1 MVPTSRV
8 SSRCRHLLLRKRP
21 LPEQPENVTAANVH
35 LPQALELNG
44 GWMPHAALVGIATTL
59 AAPFGFYLAGA
70 AILDL
75 GAHPWYTDLKLTLGS
90 GRVYETWGLLSG
102 SIYGA
107 LGGMWASRSLVAA
120 PIAVGLAFIC
130 EPVIVLLLVRAGIWG
145 GGGLFEHPWMWI
157 TEVLIGS
164 APSRSSSPGRRRAR
178 PRTPEQFQR

>member
-21 LPEQPENVTAANVH
+21 LAEQPENVTAANVH

-90 GRVYETWGLLSG
+90 GRVYETWGCS
-102 SIYGA
+102 A
-107 LGGMWASRSLVAA
+107 ARST
-120 PIAVGLAFIC
+120 G
-130 EPVIVLLLVRAGIWG
+130 RSAGC
-145 GGGLFEHPWMWI
+145 
-157 TEVLIGS
+157 
-164 APSRSSSPGRRRAR
+164 GRHNR
-178 PRTPEQFQR
+178 